1 MKMFRYF
8 CGAIVLLAGQAA
20 NAAITYNETTD
31 FPNGSGFGVG
41 SVSIGTLT
49 QGFNIVNGGISGNC
63 INYGGSNRFDC
74 NSQSGV
80 DTQDSFLFTIANG
93 FILKDVV
100 VKTTTSVGTAEN
112 VKFSFNLRN
121 QTNYDLNVSGLQT
134 SRSFYQRY
142 DAGPGVY
149 SFSFYGADATKAG
162 TYGIDYN
169 LDFSVAA
176 VPEPATWT
184 MMLGGFA
191 LVGGAMRVRRRR
203 VAMAV

>member
-1 MKMFRYF
+1 MKLFRYF
-8 CGAIVLLAGQAA
+8 CGAIVLLAGQASS
-20 NAAITYNETTD
+20 AAITYNEITNFLD
-31 FPNGSGFGVG
+31 SSGFGVG

-49 QGFNIVNGGISGNC
+49 QGFNIINGGISGNC
-63 INYGGSNRFDC
+63 ISYGDPNRFDC
-74 NSQSGV
+74 NGQSGV

-100 VKTTTSVGTAEN
+100 VKTTTTMSTAEN

-121 QTNYDLNVSGLQT
+121 QTNYNLNVSGLQT

-142 DAGPGVY
+142 DAGLGVY

-169 LDFSVAA
+169 LDFLVAA

-203 VAMAV
+203 VVVAI